1 MKLNERV
8 YAQLT
13 NEPIEVQN
21 LEGHDVEIYILDDYP
36 EVLNE
41 FINKGKFAIWSSV
54 DGKNYKL
61 AIEKGYYEELKELY
75 SKDVNDAW
83 LKFWDECEVIS
94 SSFSKKIILPATAA
108 VIVVFLV
115 LMILSSK
122 LGNIGTYVTLALA
135 IIYVF
140 VILVL
145 RKLTTNKINESNRK
159 ALDIIKAHMGED
171 HFNELLERQRNY
183 IDEYYDLLAKKAD
196 EEFEREE
203 QARLEEKS
211 KETEETQVDTLEKS
225 KVDTLEETQVE
236 EVKEKSITEVKEET
250 EE

>member
-1 MKLNERV
+1 MQLNNRV
-8 YAQLT
+8 YTQLT
-13 NEPIEVQN
+13 GEPVEVQN

-36 EVLNE
+36 DVLNE
-41 FINKGKFAIWSSV
+41 FINKGKFAVWSSV

-75 SKDVNDAW
+75 SCEVNDAW

-94 SSFSKKIILPATAA
+94 NGFSKKIILPATAA
-108 VIVVFLV
+108 IIVIFVV
-115 LMILSSK
+115 LMALSSK
-122 LGNIGTYVTLALA
+122 LGSVSTYLTLGLA
-135 IIYVF
+135 IVYVLA
-140 VILVL
+140 VLIL

-171 HFNELLERQRNY
+171 HFNDLLERQRNY

-203 QARLEEKS
+203 QARLEEENNEDS
-211 KETEETQVDTLEKS
+211 EVLELKESEEQ
-225 KVDTLEETQVE
+225 
-236 EVKEKSITEVKEET
+236 EVSNEET